1 MAKIKC
7 ECHNYGECD
16 IADNHEQI
24 EVESTEMECPECH
37 KPLYPVEDKTIPW
50 WKTHKKQLMLGGGV
64 LAVLAI
70 VAGILFGTGIIG
82 GQKIPPTITL
92 SESNITLKV
101 GERTQLKAS
110 VEPES
115 KNATFT
121 FESSDPKSVEVTSG
135 GVITALKK
143 VTDATI
149 TAKLEDAPNVTAYCK
164 VTVEENAAPVRLVE
178 TISINEPSTTL
189 KVGEKKTFTYNAQ
202 PEDHVENITWTSSDE
217 SVAKVDTQTGEVT
230 AVKAGT
236 ATITAQTDTSD
247 KSVSVKVTVTKVK
260 EPDDGNKPDNG
271 NKPNDGNKPGKV
283 DLGYGIYEGPRTNYQ
298 ANGIGG
304 TIRFTRP
311 YSIDL
316 KKASGETLDV
326 NAGDKMINVKME
338 NNRLIQGQLQR
349 TDGSQKWVIIG

>member
-37 KPLYPVEDKTIPW
+37 KPLYPIEDKTIPW

-82 GQKIPPTITL
+82 GQKVPPTITL

-110 VEPES
+110 MEPEG

-121 FESSDPKSVEVTSG
+121 FKSSDPKSVEVTSG

-143 VTDATI
+143 VKNATI
-149 TAKLEDAPNVTAYCK
+149 TVKLGDAPNVTAYCK
-164 VTVEENAAPVRLVE
+164 VTVTDETPPPPTLVE
-178 TISINEPSTTL
+178 TLSINEPSTTL
-189 KVGEKKTFTYNAQ
+189 KVGEKKAFTYNALPQ
-202 PEDHVENITWTSSDE
+202 DHAENITWTSSDE
-217 SVAKVDTQTGEVT
+217 SVAKVNTQTGEVT

-236 ATITAQTDTSD
+236 ATITVQTDTSG
-247 KSVSVKVTVTKVK
+247 KSANVVVTVKKEPGPIDRRRGEDNRRVVTVT
-260 EPDDGNKPDNG
+260 DI
-271 NKPNDGNKPGKV
+271 
-283 DLGYGIYEGPRTNYQ
+283 DLGYGIYNGS
-298 ANGIGG
+298 ANSAGQPHGSG
-304 TIRFTRP
+304 TIRYYTPHKIVESKDYVAQR
-311 YSIDL
+311 
-316 KKASGETLDV
+316 GESVTGTFRDGKLQTGQWYKNDGTQQRV
-326 NAGDKMINVKME
+326 N
-338 NNRLIQGQLQR
+338 R
-349 TDGSQKWVIIG
+349 